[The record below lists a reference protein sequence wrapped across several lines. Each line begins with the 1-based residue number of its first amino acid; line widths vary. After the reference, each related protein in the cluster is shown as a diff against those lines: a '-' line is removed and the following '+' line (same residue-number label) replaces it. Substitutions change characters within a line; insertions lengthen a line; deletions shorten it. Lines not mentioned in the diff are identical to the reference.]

1 MKKYLTSILFLVLI
15 LSNNIS
21 SQPVT
26 QNTSA
31 EARMKMYEN
40 HVSMAEKSLFKK
52 LNWQFIGPTN
62 ISGRMTDVEVV
73 RPHGK
78 NYIIYAAGATGGVWK
93 TTNEGTTWEPIFEN
107 YPTAS
112 IGDVTL
118 APSNQNIVWIGTG
131 EANIFRSSNAGTGVY
146 KSTDAGKTWQHMG
159 LVNTHTIPRIIIHP
173 TNPDIVYVAA
183 SGNEWTFNEDRG
195 LYKTTDGGKTWNK
208 IFYKNEKTG
217 VIDLVIDPTDPNT
230 IYLSTWQRVRKKWN
244 DPRNEKDYDGSSIYK
259 SVDAGK
265 TWTEI
270 SKGLP
275 EAKFRGRTGIDI
287 STSNPNVLY
296 AFIDNYEIL
305 RENNDPE
312 NLDSY
317 GRPRGGVIKGA
328 TVFRSDDKGNT
339 WKQMSEQNQY
349 METLAATYG
358 WVFAQIRVDPKNE
371 NKIFVM
377 GLALNVSEDAGKT
390 FKPLYGMHGDHHG
403 LWIDPDNTDYLVN
416 VNDGG
421 LAISYDA
428 GKNWKTFIE
437 NFPLVQFFTMQYD
450 MAKPFKVYGSI
461 QDHGSYRTQV
471 DLSQGRDRI
480 PEQKFESIPGGEGT
494 IHAIDPTN
502 PDIVYSTSFYGAIS
516 RSDLKTRE
524 NKNIMPKTAKDE
536 PRLRGQWLTPFI
548 ISLHNT
554 NTLYIGYQY
563 IYKTTDRGDSWQ
575 RISNDLT
582 YNDPNKSGDIPYQ
595 TIFSI
600 SESPLKAGL
609 IYAGTDDG
617 RVHVT
622 KDDGKTWKEI
632 TKGLPYGKWV
642 SELVTSKFDE
652 NVVYM
657 SQNGKRDEDFDP
669 YLWKSTDYGE
679 TWQSIVNNFPTGPVN
694 VIKEDPVNKNIL
706 YAGNDFG
713 VYISFNGGK
722 FWHSLQCNL
731 PTNYVHDLII
741 HPRDNIMV
749 IGTHGRG
756 AWAFDVEPL
765 QKLSEEDFQKDF
777 FLIKTQNGSLPA
789 NARSRFAQARTAQV
803 SFFMKAKQEIAVT
816 VLDSAGTKVKEFKV
830 LCEAG
835 INYCS
840 WDLTKDAKEKTFVEK
855 GNYVLS
861 FEVAG
866 KKNEIKV
873 FVDRATFTRRQ
884 NETETVE

>member
-146 KSTDAGKTWQHMG
+146 KSIDAGKTWQHMG
-159 LVNTHTIPRIIIHP
+159 LVNTHTIPRIIVHP

-265 TWTEI
+265 TWIEI

-305 RENNDPE
+305 RENTDPE

-461 QDHGSYRTQV
+461 QDHGSYRAQV
-471 DLSQGRDRI
+471 DLSHGRDRI

-642 SELVTSKFDE
+642 SELAASKYDE
-652 NVVYM
+652 ATVYM
-657 SQNGKRDEDFDP
+657 SQNGKRDEDFTP

-706 YAGNDFG
+706 YSGNDFG

-722 FWHSLQCNL
+722 FWYSLQCNL

-741 HPRDNIMV
+741 HPRDNIIV
-749 IGTHGRG
+749 I
-756 AWAFDVEPL
+756 
-765 QKLSEEDFQKDF
+765 
-777 FLIKTQNGSLPA
+777 
-789 NARSRFAQARTAQV
+789 
-803 SFFMKAKQEIAVT
+803 
-816 VLDSAGTKVKEFKV
+816 
-830 LCEAG
+830 
-835 INYCS
+835 
-840 WDLTKDAKEKTFVEK
+840 
-855 GNYVLS
+855 
-861 FEVAG
+861 
-866 KKNEIKV
+866 
-873 FVDRATFTRRQ
+873 
-884 NETETVE
+884 